1 MRTII
6 IAFILVLFSLISF
19 AQEPQV
25 IVSTGHTDQVNSI
38 DMSSDGKWIAT
49 GSGDKLI
56 KIIDA
61 ASGKELRT
69 FSGND
74 GRVEYVRIDPTN
86 QYVGATLYSD
96 EIKVWKIETGELVYQ
111 HTMDGGGYD
120 FEFCFGGSSVAFIN
134 DDGYLTVS
142 NIQTKEEKVNE
153 NIIGIFRFTLGATDD
168 QVVVYDYKSNLY
180 VVDLKYGQVLRQAQ
194 LFNEFKYITC
204 RMDVDREGKYVAL
217 AFDGNDKAENGYVS
231 IYDLNDFKLK
241 GKLQGHKSRINDLV
255 FDNDSPDLISTGHTG
270 LTMVW
275 DVDKMKLKNEIKAQ
289 TFASNAVETHPLFNN
304 VFLVADMREIVYV
317 NQNTGKIIK
326 HQKAL
331 GNKVVNMAYDQK
343 GKYLV
348 ASTGDINLKV
358 WNLEQNKIERTIM
371 AFFPVAFDPYGKVL
385 FAMSN
390 SMNIGAF
397 DPATGDK
404 IYELPTEGELIQNLS
419 LSKDGKYLSGAGFL
433 GIINIWDLEK
443 KKLVKHLTGHVGG
456 IYGTAFS
463 PDGKYLASGGMDQTV
478 RVWDL
483 STDKEIKQITTEYA
497 VIVSDVEFSP
507 DGKHLAAAS
516 WDKKVKIYNT
526 ADWSLEKSLE
536 GHTSIVTTINYSPD
550 GKYLASGAGNNTVS
564 KADNSVIIWDTQT
577 GAQKCKFTKHTGII
591 NKVIYD
597 QTAPMIFS
605 CGDDGTVK
613 AWKPDNC
620 EEVATFISVGKD
632 DYVVVTP
639 DNYYMASKNALDA
652 VSFRIGINLYPFE
665 QFDLKLNRPDII
677 GDRLGKSPQGLIN
690 AYKYL
695 YKKRL
700 RKMNFTEDMLGEDF
714 HLPEIKVITQDIP
727 LNTTKEVLKFT
738 VKAVDSKYTLNRIN
752 VYVNDVPIYGFD
764 GISVKDNKTQSI
776 EKDIEATLM
785 SGNNKVQVSVL
796 NDKGVESLR
805 STFNIV
811 YENEQTQGD
820 LYVVTIGVSNYKDS
834 SFNLKYA
841 QKDARDIAATLEQSK
856 LLYQKVHVK
865 ELTNSDVTKQNII
878 DLSTYLASAK
888 PQDAVILFVAGHGV
902 LDDQLDYFFA
912 TYDIDFNNPSEN
924 GVSYSVFE
932 EILANVRS
940 YRKLL
945 IMDTCHSGELDKEEV
960 EMEQSADVKEGD
972 VTFRAAGAGVRQK
985 EGFGMQNSVELMQEM
1000 FSDVRKGTG
1009 ATVISSAGGAEY
1021 AMESDEWKNGLFTYC
1036 LLNGL
1041 KQKKADANFDGEIN
1055 VSELREYVYNAVK
1068 TLSDG
1073 KQKPT
1078 ARSENLSL
1086 DYRVW

>member
-1 MRTII
+1 MRIFFL
-6 IAFILVLFSLISF
+6 AYLLVFLVIDTFS
-19 AQEPQV
+19 QVPQV
-25 IVSTGHTDQVNSI
+25 VVSTGHTDQINSI

-49 GSGDKLI
+49 GGGDKLI

-86 QYVGATLYSD
+86 QYVGAALYS
-96 EIKVWKIETGELVYQ
+96 EEVKIWKIETGELIYQ
-111 HTMDGGGYD
+111 HTIDGGGFD
-120 FEFCFGGSSVAFIN
+120 FEFCLGNTSVVFVN

-142 NIQTKEEKVNE
+142 NIQTREEKTIESIN
-153 NIIGIFRFTLGATDD
+153 GILRFTLGKSDD
-168 QVVVYDYKSNLY
+168 QVVVYDYKSNLSI
-180 VVDLKYGQVLRQAQ
+180 VDLKTGQVLRQKQ
-194 LFNEFKYITC
+194 LFDEFKYTTC
-204 RMDVDREGKYVAL
+204 RIDVDYGGKYVAL
-217 AFDGNDKAENGYVS
+217 AFDGNEKAKNGYVS

-241 GKLQGHKSRINDLV
+241 GKLQGHKSRIFDLV
-255 FDNDSPDLISTGHTG
+255 FDNDSPELITTGHSGT
-270 LTMVW
+270 TIVW
-275 DVDKMKLKNEIKAQ
+275 DVEKMQLQNEVQAQ
-289 TFASNAVETHPLFNN
+289 NFSSFAVETHPLFNN
-304 VFLVADMREIVYV
+304 VFLVADMREILYV
-317 NQNTGKIIK
+317 NQKTGKVIK
-326 HQKAL
+326 RQRSL

-358 WNLEQNKIERTIM
+358 WNLEQNKIDRTIM
-371 AFFPVAFDPYGKVL
+371 AFFPVAFHPNGEVL
-385 FAMSN
+385 FAMAN
-390 SMNIGAF
+390 SINLAAF
-397 DPATGDK
+397 DPATGEK
-404 IYELPTEGELIQNLS
+404 LYELPTEGELIQNLS
-419 LSKDGKYLSGAGFL
+419 LSKDGKYLAGAGFM
-433 GIINIWDLEK
+433 GVVKVWDLEK
-443 KKLVKHLTGHVGG
+443 KELVKRLTGHVGG

-483 STDKEIKQITTEYA
+483 NSDKEIQQLSSENS

-507 DGKHLAAAS
+507 DGKHLAVAS

-526 ADWSLEKSLE
+526 LDWSLEKSLE

-550 GKYLASGAGNNTVS
+550 GKFLASGAGNNTVS
-564 KADNSVIIWDTQT
+564 KADNSVIIWNVET
-577 GAQKCKFTKHTGII
+577 GEQHCKFTKHTGII

-597 QTAPMIFS
+597 RTAPMIFS
-605 CGDDGTVK
+605 CGDDGTIK
-613 AWKPDNC
+613 AWIPNNC
-620 EEVATFISVGKD
+620 EEIATLISVDKE

-652 VSFRIGINLYPFE
+652 VSFRIGNNLYPFE

-677 GDRLGKSPQGLIN
+677 DDRMGKSPQGLIN

-700 RKMNFTEDMLGEDF
+700 RKMNFTEEMLGEDF
-714 HLPEIKVITQDIP
+714 HLPEIKILTKDIP
-727 LNTTKEVLKFT
+727 LNTVDEQFKFT
-738 VKAVDSKYTLNRIN
+738 VKATDSKYILNRIN
-752 VYVNDVPIYGFD
+752 VYVNDVPVYGFN
-764 GISVKDNKTQSI
+764 GVSVKGNNTQSI
-776 EKDIEATLM
+776 EKDITVTLM
-785 SGNNKVQVSVL
+785 PGNNKVQVSVL

-805 STFNIV
+805 STFNII
-811 YENEQTQGD
+811 YEKEQTQGD
-820 LYVVTIGVSNYKDS
+820 LYIVTIGVSDYKDS
-834 SFNLKYA
+834 LFNLKYA
-841 QKDARDIAATLEQSK
+841 QKDARDIASTLELSES
-856 LLYQKVHVK
+856 LYQNVHVK
-865 ELTNSDVTKQNII
+865 ELTNSDVTKENII
-878 DLSTYLASAK
+878 GLSTYLESAK
-888 PQDAVILFVAGHGV
+888 PNDAVIFFVAGHGV
-902 LDDQLDYFFA
+902 LDNDLDYFFA
-912 TYDIDFNNPSEN
+912 TYDIDFNNPSDR

-932 EILANVRS
+932 EILANVHS

-985 EGFGMQNSVELMQEM
+985 EGFGVQNSVELMQEV

-1021 AMESDEWKNGLFTYC
+1021 AMESDEWQNGLFTYC
-1036 LLNGL
+1036 LINGL
-1041 KQKKADANFDGEIN
+1041 KQKKADANYDGEIN
-1055 VSELREYVYNAVK
+1055 VSELRYYVYNAVK